1 MEAGFQK
8 MRSRLLKSASLNGKQ
23 KPSSMQNEQFNRK
36 KKKKFITKKI
46 YLKHTA
52 NNINNV
58 YILPAFYLSRGFIIF
73 TRSTNQHDFAHNFL
87 SHLPK
92 ADFDGRASTQ
102 SSLDIRGTRLQCYFF
117 GRDPSFY
124 LFQTIRQRSRDPRS
138 NDDYKGLSWLF

>member
-1 MEAGFQK
+1 MENGSPPAC
-8 MRSRLLKSASLNGKQ
+8 RTNSLT
-23 KPSSMQNEQFNRK
+23 EK
-36 KKKKFITKKI
+36 KKEKFLTKKI

-58 YILPAFYLSRGFIIF
+58 YVLPAFYLSRGFIIF
-73 TRSTNQHDFAHNFL
+73 TRSTNQHDFDFAHNFL

>member
-1 MEAGFQK
+1 VYV
-8 MRSRLLKSASLNGKQ
+8 
-23 KPSSMQNEQFNRK
+23 P
-36 KKKKFITKKI
+36 I
-46 YLKHTA
+46 YL
-52 NNINNV
+52 
-58 YILPAFYLSRGFIIF
+58 SGGFIIF
-73 TRSTNQHDFAHNFL
+73 TRSTSQHGFAHNFF

-102 SSLDIRGTRLQCYFF
+102 SSLDIRGTRLQCIFF